1 MYKQNSFEMSAK
13 PKDAIWCLPSHPH
26 LMPTKLMCSAGG
38 LTGKQRLEAWK
49 RCRLWNASDA
59 MDKAILVHHLFS
71 TTSAIVYHMSASPT
85 PRQYARFICLQVL
98 GKEVGI
104 ARKEKTTY
112 ANLGLL
118 CLTVRCIHV
127 ERGISTARTKTHTR
141 TPLCFT
147 DRSEDDWGW
156 WKVS

>member
-1 MYKQNSFEMSAK
+1 
-13 PKDAIWCLPSHPH
+13 
-26 LMPTKLMCSAGG
+26 MP
-38 LTGKQRLEAWK
+38 
-49 RCRLWNASDA
+49 SDA
-59 MDKAILVHHLFS
+59 MDKAILVHHLSS
-71 TTSAIVYHMSASPT
+71 TTSAIVHHMSASPT

-127 ERGISTARTKTHTR
+127 ERGISTASTITHTR

-147 DRSEDDWGW
+147 DRSEDD
-156 WKVS
+156 